1 MIRRGWIALAFG
13 LLAFLV
19 PPRSPAEDWP
29 TRPIKFIVPFTPGGG
44 NDILARV
51 VGEKLAPVIGQPV
64 VIENRPGAGGNIGA
78 NFVAKSAADGYTFL
92 IAAAAILTVN
102 PHLYTTLPYDP
113 LKDFDAVAML
123 GVLPVVLAVNADV
136 PAKSVQE
143 LIALAKDKPN
153 LLSYASAGPGTPHHL
168 AAELFKSMTGIS
180 MVHIPYTGGAPAAT
194 DLIAG
199 RVQVMFAPI
208 NNITPYLAT
217 GRLRLLGIGSEKRLT
232 SRPELPTIAEA
243 GVPGFFV
250 DNWIALV
257 APSGTP
263 KNIVSLLN
271 RDVANVLREQNIREK
286 IAIEGIEPPP
296 ASTAE
301 QLSAMT
307 RTEFTRWGEIIRKAG
322 IKAK

>member
-1 MIRRGWIALAFG
+1 MIQRRWIAVVFG

-19 PPRSPAEDWP
+19 PACGWAEDWP

-51 VGEKLAPVIGQPV
+51 VGERLAPVIGQPV

-78 NFVAKSAADGYTFL
+78 NVVAKSAADGYTFL

-102 PHLYTTLPYDP
+102 PHLYGKLPYDP

-123 GVLPVVLAVNADV
+123 GILPVVLAVNADV
-136 PAKSVQE
+136 PAKSVKD
-143 LIALAKDKPN
+143 LIALAKEKPT

-180 MVHIPYTGGAPAAT
+180 MVHIPYTGGAPAAM

-208 NNITPYLAT
+208 NNITPHLAS
-217 GRLRLLGIGSEKRLT
+217 GRLRLLGVGSEKRLL
-232 SRPELPTIAEA
+232 SRPDLPTIAEA

-257 APSGTP
+257 APAGTP
-263 KNIVSLLN
+263 KNIVSSLN
-271 RDVANVLREQNIREK
+271 REVAKVLNEQDVREK
-286 IAIEGIEPPP
+286 IAIQGIEPPA
-296 ASTAE
+296 ASTPE

-307 RTEFTRWGEIIRKAG
+307 RAEFTRWGEIIRNAG
-322 IKAK
+322 ITVK